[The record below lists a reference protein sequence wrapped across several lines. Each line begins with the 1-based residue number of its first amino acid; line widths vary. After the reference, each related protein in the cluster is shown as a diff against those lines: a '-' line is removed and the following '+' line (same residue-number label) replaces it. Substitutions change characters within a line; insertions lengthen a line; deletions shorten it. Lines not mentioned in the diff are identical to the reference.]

1 MRSKKNEEE
10 KKTTNVKKE
19 KAKKSVKATE
29 IMAEENENIADK
41 KLQVKNSEEK
51 GEIVSGGIITRA
63 LDEVLHESMI
73 PYSEYVILDRAIPR
87 VEDGL
92 KPVQRRI
99 LYTMLELGLEPDKP
113 YRKSARIV
121 GDCLGKYHPHGDTS
135 VYDAMVHLA
144 QPHNMRDILV
154 QGHGNFGSNDGD
166 CAAAMRYTEAKLAPL
181 AMELLRDLEK
191 DTVRWNFNFDDTLKE
206 PEMLPGRFP
215 NLLVNGSSGIA
226 VGLAT
231 NIPPH
236 NLAEVIDGVV
246 AYIDEPKISLRGLM
260 HYIKGPDFP
269 TGANMILNEIDKAY
283 STGKGKITLRAKY
296 HVEEGKGEKQNIVI
310 TEFPYQVNKAKLLQN
325 IVLLREE
332 KKGVLL
338 DIADVRDESDRQG
351 IRAVISVKKEGNVKA
366 IINALLKSTDL
377 ECSFGIN
384 MVVIAGGKPRTLGL
398 KEIISYYVNY
408 QQEII
413 LKRSKFELAAAEDRL
428 HILEGLLIAIKNIDE
443 VVKIIKKASSP
454 IDAKVK
460 LKERFFLSERQ
471 AQAILDMR
479 LARLTSLE
487 VNKITDEINQLK
499 IKIKQLKA
507 IINSPALQLQIV
519 KEELLEIKKKYKSPR
534 KTQIIKQNEAEEIE
548 TIDVNAPEARVL
560 LLSSQGYLKAMT
572 RKDYDKANKEIASGV
587 KASNIHT
594 CTLPIMSNKEVLAF
608 TDKGYCVK
616 FDVTD
621 VPLCRYKEAG
631 KNPRDMFIDFGLDEH
646 IISIVEATFD
656 NQDLLF
662 FTEHGFV
669 KRTAFAEY
677 NLQKSYFQAVKIKE
691 DDKVLSVVFDEPDTN
706 MIFATAQGQVLH
718 ALKNDVPS
726 QGRISGGVRGI
737 SLLDNDKVVFAGIT
751 NDEGELVC
759 VTKNGFVKR
768 VIIAQIDKLARY
780 RKGVRMITLS
790 GSDEVRFVYRCTLP
804 EDLVVFADENI
815 VLNSEDFAIENRSTK
830 GKQTFKGKGEIK
842 GGSNHAV

>member
-1 MRSKKNEEE
+1 MKNNNKDENLKEKTSKDPSQIEMEFDKPEDKDSASEKKSRVSRMEE
-10 KKTTNVKKE
+10 K
-19 KAKKSVKATE
+19 
-29 IMAEENENIADK
+29 D
-41 KLQVKNSEEK
+41 
-51 GEIVSGGIITRA
+51 EIVAGGIITRS

-113 YRKSARIV
+113 FRKSARIV

-135 VYDAMVHLA
+135 VYDAMVHMA
-144 QPHNMRDILV
+144 QTHNMRDILV
-154 QGHGNFGSNDGD
+154 EGHGNFGSNDGD
-166 CAAAMRYTEAKLAPL
+166 GAAAMRYTEARLAPL
-181 AMELLRDLEK
+181 AMELLRDLDK
-191 DTVRWNFNFDDTLKE
+191 DTVRWNLNFDDTLKE

-215 NLLVNGSSGIA
+215 NLLVNGASGIA

-236 NLAEVIDGVV
+236 NLGEVIDAVV
-246 AYIDEPKISLRGLM
+246 AYIDDPKINLRGLM
-260 HYIKGPDFP
+260 HFIKGPDFP

-296 HVEEGKGEKQNIVI
+296 HIEEGKGEKQNIVI
-310 TEFPYQVNKAKLLQN
+310 TEFPYQVNKAKLLQS
-325 IVLLREE
+325 IVVLRDE
-332 KKGVLL
+332 KKGALL

-351 IRAVISVKKEGNVKA
+351 IRAVISVKKDGNAKA
-366 IINALLKSTDL
+366 IIKTLLKSTDL

-398 KEIISYYVNY
+398 KEIITYYVNY

-413 LKRSKFELAAAEDRL
+413 LRRSKHDLAAAKDRL

-443 VVKIIKKASSP
+443 VVRIIKKASSP

-479 LARLTSLE
+479 LARLTNLE
-487 VNKITDEINQLK
+487 VNKLTDEIHQLELR
-499 IKIKQLKA
+499 IKELTA

-519 KEELLEIKKKYKSPR
+519 KEELLEIKKKYKTPR
-534 KTQIIKQNEAEEIE
+534 KTQIIKESDTEILE
-548 TIDVNAPEARVL
+548 TVDINAPEERVVF
-560 LLSSQGYLKAMT
+560 LSSQGYLKSMT
-572 RKDYDKANKEIASGV
+572 KKEYDRANKAIATGV
-587 KASNIHT
+587 KNSNIT
-594 CTLPIMSNKEVLAF
+594 ICSLPVMSNKEVLAF

-621 VPLCRYKEAG
+621 VPICKYRDSG

-646 IISIVEATFD
+646 IVALMEATFD
-656 NQDLLF
+656 KQDLLF
-662 FTEHGFV
+662 FTAQGFV
-669 KRTAFAEY
+669 KRTAFVEY
-677 NLQKSYFQAVKIKE
+677 NLQKSYFQAVKIKD
-691 DDKVLSVVFDEPDTN
+691 DDKVLSVVFDEPDTD
-706 MIFATAQGQVLH
+706 MIFATKQGQVLY
-718 ALKNDVPS
+718 ALKNDVPA

-737 SLLDNDKVVFAGIT
+737 SLVDGDQVVYAGIT
-751 NDEGELVC
+751 NDEGELVV
-759 VTKNGFVKR
+759 VTKDGFAKR
-768 VIIAQIDKLARY
+768 IIIAQIDKLARY
-780 RKGVRMITLS
+780 RKGVRMLTMNAK
-790 GSDEVRFVYRCTLP
+790 DEVRFVYRCTLP
-804 EDLVVFADENI
+804 EDLVVFADDNI
-815 VLNSEDFAIENRSTK
+815 VLNSEDINVENRNTK
-830 GKQTFKGKGEIK
+830 GKQLFKGNGEIVK
-842 GGSNHAV
+842 GSNHVV